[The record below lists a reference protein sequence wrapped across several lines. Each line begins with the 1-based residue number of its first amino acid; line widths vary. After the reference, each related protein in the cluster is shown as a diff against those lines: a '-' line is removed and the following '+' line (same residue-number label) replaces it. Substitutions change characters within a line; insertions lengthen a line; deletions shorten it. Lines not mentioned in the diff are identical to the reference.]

1 MQIELQLSGSENS
14 ILPFD
19 YYHELASAFYSAL
32 EKSYPDFAHNLHDG
46 EHFGRMKLFV
56 FSPLNSDPH
65 PRVIHLSNGQ
75 AALQFGSRIWM
86 RFASIW
92 PELLY
97 YLAESLQRVR
107 VISVRGRNFAVK
119 TCEMVPTPNFL
130 PSLIYRPFGQAS
142 CIVCPYT
149 VDGKSR
155 FQMPD
160 DSENGIP
167 SCRELIAGNLRHK
180 LLRLRDV
187 RPDIFE
193 NITTIANLDT
203 DAISQLPI
211 TVEFLPLKENCSY
224 RTLLYRLKGHNIRGF
239 RAPVQITAPEAI
251 HRIVWDC
258 GLGACNSMG
267 YGMVELGRNTS
278 CC

>member
-1 MQIELQLSGSENS
+1 MG
-14 ILPFD
+14 
-19 YYHELASAFYSAL
+19 
-32 EKSYPDFAHNLHDG
+32 KPDFNPA
-46 EHFGRMKLFV
+46 FFV
-56 FSPLNSDPH
+56 CVKNKKK
-65 PRVIHLSNGQ
+65 
-75 AALQFGSRIWM
+75 
-86 RFASIW
+86 
-92 PELLY
+92 ELL
-97 YLAESLQRVR
+97 AKNDKKIFFCRFFVT
-107 VISVRGRNFAVK
+107 F
-119 TCEMVPTPNFL
+119 
-130 PSLIYRPFGQAS
+130 
-142 CIVCPYT
+142 T

-239 RAPVQITAPEAI
+239 RAPVRITAPEAI

-267 YGMVELGRNTS
+267 YGMVALGRNTS